1 MYRCSV
7 PTALL
12 LGIGALA
19 TAGVAAA
26 QPLPPPP
33 PPAPGPSLPLLG
45 PLGPNGLAVLG
56 QTGQPAAGSFGIPSV
71 TGLDPSTVLGQNAI
85 PSAPGAGPGTPPNL
99 NIFNNGYGIPQYLV
113 PSAPGEGVVFDVPPG
128 QENSDVSRREWFG
141 RWIDMYRAGQ
151 LEGGM
156 LGQRPQEQLG
166 QPLPGTAPPPGVN
179 LPPGPGQF
187 YVPPG
192 AEPPPPPG

>member
-1 MYRCSV
+1 MHCSSV
-7 PTALL
+7 PAGLVL
-12 LGIGALA
+12 VAAALA
-19 TAGVAAA
+19 TAGAVAA

-33 PPAPGPSLPLLG
+33 APIPAPSAGPSLPLLG

-56 QTGQPAAGSFGIPSV
+56 QTVQPAAGSFGIPSIS
-71 TGLDPSTVLGQNAI
+71 GLDPATVLGQNAV
-85 PSAPGAGPGTPPNL
+85 PSAPGAGPGTPPSL
-99 NIFNNGYGIPQYLV
+99 NIFNNAYGIPQYLV
-113 PSAPGEGVVFDVPPG
+113 PSAPGEGVIFDVAPG
-128 QENSDVSRREWFG
+128 SENADVSRREWFG

-179 LPPGPGQF
+179 LPPGPA
-187 YVPPG
+187 PL
-192 AEPPPPPG
+192 PPPG

>member
-1 MYRCSV
+1 M
-7 PTALL
+7 TAAV
-12 LGIGALA
+12 ALA
-19 TAGVAAA
+19 AAGQAVAQPIPPAPPPPP
-26 QPLPPPP
+26 PLPPPP
-33 PPAPGPSLPLLG
+33 AGPTLPLLG
-45 PLGPNGLAVLG
+45 PLGPNGLAVLA

-71 TGLDPSTVLGQNAI
+71 PGLDPTTVLGQNAI

-99 NIFNNGYGIPQYLV
+99 NIFNNAYGIPQYLV
-113 PSAPGEGVVFDVPPG
+113 PSAPGEGVIFDVPAG
-128 QENSDVSRREWFG
+128 SENADVSRREWFG

-179 LPPGPGQF
+179 LPPGPEQF
-187 YVPPG
+187 YVPPD
-192 AEPPPPPG
+192 AAPAAPLPPD